1 MKGALAPLAAAVG
14 LLAFAGSVWDD
25 GRARAALEENVLLAP
40 GDRVRVAGTPLG
52 CRVTRLPRH
61 GKQLFLDCRRAGRLA
76 GTYGTYFGKNE
87 VLVVRFLDSRRAK
100 IVFRAEHREEAKT
113 CDEARG

>member
-1 MKGALAPLAAAVG
+1 MKRSLAPLAAAAA

-25 GRARAALEENVLLAP
+25 RGAQAALEEDVLLAP
-40 GDRVRVAGTPLG
+40 GDRIRVAGTPLG

-61 GKQLFLDCRRAGRLA
+61 GKQLFLDCRRAGPLA

-87 VLVVRFLDSRRAK
+87 VLVVRFLNSRRAK
-100 IVFRAEHREEAKT
+100 IVFRAEHGGEAKT